1 MGIKEKIRTI
11 PDYPKAGILFRDIT
25 TLLQDAVGFRRAV
38 DGLVQLHAGVAINKV
53 ATVQFAEDGESHFG
67 FEELRVIS
75 ESR

>member
-1 MGIKEKIRTI
+1 MQVGDLVIVDSRRVGLWRRYYAEK
-11 PDYPKAGILFRDIT
+11 
-25 TLLQDAVGFRRAV
+25 V
-38 DGLVQLHAGVAINKV
+38 GLVTYVATNRV